1 MTQYDLDNLRFLLT
15 VSKET
20 LKDWFETVDEDDI
33 VYALELLEKAKTDV
47 DAKTMMIDVLIDNG
61 DAMDVTAASEYLSK
75 FTLRSVQ

>member
-20 LKDWFETVDEDDI
+20 LKDWFNTVDEDDI
-33 VYALELLEKAKTDV
+33 LYATELLEQAKTDV
-47 DAKTMMIDVLIDNG
+47 DAKAMMIDMLIDKG
-61 DAMDVTAASEYLSK
+61 DDIDTTVASEYLSK